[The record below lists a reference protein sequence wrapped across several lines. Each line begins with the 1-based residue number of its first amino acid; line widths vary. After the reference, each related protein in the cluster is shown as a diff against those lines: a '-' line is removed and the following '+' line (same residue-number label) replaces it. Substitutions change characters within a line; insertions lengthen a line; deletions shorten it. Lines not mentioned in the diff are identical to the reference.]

1 MRDKLVY
8 EKIKSALDLLDEI
21 DDMIISQSCE
31 CQKVDCEIQ
40 DWLHYIENNEI
51 DEKQSIKIMQELQ
64 RLRRERRCLHNEYE
78 IEKTFKDN
86 SSKVMGKNTRQFL
99 MVEINKTIKQINSE
113 YKNRILTDEQIEEKI
128 SEKKKRGRPKKEEI
142 ENE

>member
-1 MRDKLVY
+1 MQ
-8 EKIKSALDLLDEI
+8 I

-113 YKNRILTDEQIEEKI
+113 YKNRVLTDEDINTI
-128 SEKKKRGRPKKEEI
+128 LVEKKKRGRPKKEE
-142 ENE
+142 ETNEETK